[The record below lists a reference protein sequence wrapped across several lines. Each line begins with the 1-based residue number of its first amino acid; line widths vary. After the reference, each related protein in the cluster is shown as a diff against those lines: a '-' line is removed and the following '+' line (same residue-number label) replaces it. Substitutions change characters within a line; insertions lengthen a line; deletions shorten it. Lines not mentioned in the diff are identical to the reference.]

1 MRNKI
6 NLKTECLKHR
16 KYSID
21 PLIYKSA
28 INQKLFNEDKK
39 LVNSNHSS
47 TKDISIEEITKKEKD
62 VSINIERSNTKNSKN
77 SLEIIDED
85 SLFEDEEVNV
95 DSIKI
100 KQFKKFRLEKISSN
114 EKDKPY
120 AYDTTALDNPR
131 KLSYEMLLD
140 NSMPKNICNTNA
152 KSKRRVT
159 YNKLSDITKTFKNK
173 DELFENEL
181 KISKFNSSII
191 SVDKESNLRKG
202 SSILSK
208 LAGSRKKNIIITS
221 EFEI

>member
-1 MRNKI
+1 M
-6 NLKTECLKHR
+6 KTECLKHR

-85 SLFEDEEVNV
+85 SIFEDEEVNV

-114 EKDKPY
+114 EKDKSY

-140 NSMPKNICNTNA
+140 NSISKSICNTNA

-159 YNKLSDITKTFKNK
+159 YNKLSDVTKTFKNK
-173 DELFENEL
+173 DEL
-181 KISKFNSSII
+181 
-191 SVDKESNLRKG
+191 LR
-202 SSILSK
+202 
-208 LAGSRKKNIIITS
+208 
-221 EFEI
+221 